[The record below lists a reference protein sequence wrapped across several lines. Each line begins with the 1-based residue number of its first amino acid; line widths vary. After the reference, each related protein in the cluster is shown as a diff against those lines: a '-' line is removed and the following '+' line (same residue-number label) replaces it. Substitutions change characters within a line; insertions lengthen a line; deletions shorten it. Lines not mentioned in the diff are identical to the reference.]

1 MVLSHLPDSFDGNQ
15 KFTEIQN
22 IQRFYRE
29 LLAMNQSKTIVNV
42 KTTGAGVIS
51 RRGFVSSIASG
62 FGLAGLGWTDL
73 MAISAEDLRK
83 RKMSVI
89 VLWMSGGPSQ
99 METFDPKPDHSN
111 GMGTKAIDT
120 AVAGIKIAEG
130 WEKTAAIMNDVA
142 LVRSMTSKEGN
153 HQRAT
158 YALHTGYVPTGT
170 VKHPSFGSLCASELG
185 EPNFD
190 LPHIVAVGNQQM
202 AGSGAGFLGVQYEPF
217 MVENPLEMPSNVES
231 AVETARFNRRLNIL
245 GKLEN
250 AGFGKQAGASRV
262 KEHQALYKQTAGM
275 VLSPRVRAFDL
286 EEEPSEV
293 RDAYGRNPF
302 GQGCLLAR
310 RLVEQGV
317 TFVEV
322 RSNGWDM
329 HRELKDTMAKNAS
342 QVDPGFATLIQD
354 LKQRGLLDT
363 TLVVWMGEFGRTPK
377 VNPNGGRDHFPRAFN
392 VAAAGGGI
400 KGGQVIG
407 ATSKDGT
414 EVTDSPASIQDLLKT
429 FCTALKV
436 DPNKENVSP
445 QGRPLKIVD
454 GGKVISQLLA

>member
-1 MVLSHLPDSFDGNQ
+1 MSEQ
-15 KFTEIQN
+15 
-22 IQRFYRE
+22 
-29 LLAMNQSKTIVNV
+29 KTIVSV
-42 KTTGAGVIS
+42 ETSASGVVS
-51 RRGFVSSIASG
+51 RRGFVRSIAAG
-62 FGLAGLGWTDL
+62 AGLAGLGWTDL
-73 MAISAEDLRK
+73 MALSADDMRK
-83 RKMSVI
+83 RRMSVI
-89 VLWMSGGPSQ
+89 VLWMQGGPSQ
-99 METFDPKPDHSN
+99 FETFDPKPEHAN
-111 GMGTKAIDT
+111 GMSTKAIET
-120 AVAGIKIAEG
+120 AVPGIRIAEG
-130 WEKTAAIMNDVA
+130 WEKTAAMMKDIA

-158 YALHTGYVPTGT
+158 YAVHTGYVPTGT

-185 EPNFD
+185 DPNFD
-190 LPHIVAVGNQQM
+190 LPQIVAVGNQGI
-202 AGSGAGFLGVQYEPF
+202 AGAGAGFLGVQYEPF
-217 MVENPLEMPSNVES
+217 LVEDAQEMPTNVES
-231 AVETARFNRRLNIL
+231 AVATARFNRRLAVL
-245 GKLEN
+245 EKLEK
-250 AGFGKQAGASRV
+250 AGFGKSSGAGRV

-286 EEEPSEV
+286 EEEASEV

-329 HRELKDTMAKNAS
+329 HRGLKETMARNSS
-342 QVDPGFATLIQD
+342 QVDTGMATLIHD
-354 LKQRGLLDT
+354 LKQRNLLDT

-377 VNPNGGRDHFPRAFN
+377 VNPNAGRDHYPRAFN
-392 VAAAGGGI
+392 VAVAGGGI

-414 EVTDSPASIQDLLKT
+414 EVVESPASIQDLLRT
-429 FCTALKV
+429 FCDTLKI
-436 DPNKENVSP
+436 NASKENISP

-454 GGKVISQLLA
+454 GGKPIKGLLA

>member
-1 MVLSHLPDSFDGNQ
+1 LQQINRENRR
-15 KFTEIQN
+15 KFKQN
-22 IQRFYRE
+22 RTI
-29 LLAMNQSKTIVNV
+29 AMSEQKTIVSV
-42 KTTGAGVIS
+42 ETSASGVVS
-51 RRGFVSSIASG
+51 RRGFVRSIAAG
-62 FGLAGLGWTDL
+62 AGLAGLGWTDL
-73 MAISAEDLRK
+73 MALSADDMRK
-83 RKMSVI
+83 RRMSVI
-89 VLWMSGGPSQ
+89 VLWMQGGPSQ
-99 METFDPKPDHSN
+99 FETFDPKPEHAN
-111 GMGTKAIDT
+111 GMSTKAIET
-120 AVAGIKIAEG
+120 AVPGIRIAEG
-130 WEKTAAIMNDVA
+130 WEKTAAMMKDIA

-158 YALHTGYVPTGT
+158 YAVHTGYVPTGT

-185 EPNFD
+185 DPNFD
-190 LPHIVAVGNQQM
+190 LPQIVAVGNQGI
-202 AGSGAGFLGVQYEPF
+202 AGAGAGFLGVQYEPF
-217 MVENPLEMPSNVES
+217 LVEDAQEMPTNVES
-231 AVETARFNRRLNIL
+231 AVATARFNRRLAVL
-245 GKLEN
+245 EKLEK
-250 AGFGKQAGASRV
+250 AGFGKSSGAGRV

-286 EEEPSEV
+286 EDEASEV

-329 HRELKDTMAKNAS
+329 HRGLKETMARNSS
-342 QVDPGFATLIQD
+342 QVDTGMATLIHD
-354 LKQRGLLDT
+354 LKQRNLLDT

-377 VNPNGGRDHFPRAFN
+377 VNPNAGRDHYPRAFN
-392 VAAAGGGI
+392 VAVAGGGI

-414 EVTDSPASIQDLLKT
+414 EVVESPASIQDLLRT
-429 FCTALKV
+429 FCDTLKI
-436 DPNKENVSP
+436 NASKENISP

-454 GGKVISQLLA
+454 GGKPIKGLLA

>member
-1 MVLSHLPDSFDGNQ
+1 MSEQ
-15 KFTEIQN
+15 
-22 IQRFYRE
+22 
-29 LLAMNQSKTIVNV
+29 KTIVSV
-42 KTTGAGVIS
+42 ETSASGVVS
-51 RRGFVSSIASG
+51 RRGFVRSIAAG
-62 FGLAGLGWTDL
+62 AGLAGLGWTDL
-73 MAISAEDLRK
+73 MALSADDMRK
-83 RKMSVI
+83 RRMSVI
-89 VLWMSGGPSQ
+89 VLWMQGGPSQ
-99 METFDPKPDHSN
+99 FETFDPKPEHAN
-111 GMGTKAIDT
+111 GMSTKAIET
-120 AVAGIKIAEG
+120 AVPGIRIAEG
-130 WEKTAAIMNDVA
+130 WEKTAAMMKDIA

-158 YALHTGYVPTGT
+158 YAVHTGYVPTGT

-185 EPNFD
+185 DPNFD
-190 LPHIVAVGNQQM
+190 LPQIVAVGNQGI
-202 AGSGAGFLGVQYEPF
+202 AGAGAGFLGVQYEPF
-217 MVENPLEMPSNVES
+217 LVEDAQEMPTNVES
-231 AVETARFNRRLNIL
+231 AVATARFNRRLAVL
-245 GKLEN
+245 EKLEK
-250 AGFGKQAGASRV
+250 AGFGKSSGAGRV

-286 EEEPSEV
+286 EDEASEV

-329 HRELKDTMAKNAS
+329 HRGLKETMARNSS
-342 QVDPGFATLIQD
+342 QVDTGMATLIHD
-354 LKQRGLLDT
+354 LKQRNLLDT

-377 VNPNGGRDHFPRAFN
+377 VNPNAGRDHYPRAFN
-392 VAAAGGGI
+392 VAVAGGGI

-414 EVTDSPASIQDLLKT
+414 EVVESPASIQDLLRT
-429 FCTALKV
+429 FCDTLKI
-436 DPNKENVSP
+436 NASKENISP

-454 GGKVISQLLA
+454 GGKPIKGLLA

>member
-1 MVLSHLPDSFDGNQ
+1 
-15 KFTEIQN
+15 
-22 IQRFYRE
+22 
-29 LLAMNQSKTIVNV
+29 MNQMKTIVNV
-42 KTTGAGVIS
+42 RTSGAGVVS
-51 RRGFVSSIASG
+51 RRGFVGSLASG
-62 FGLAGLGWTDL
+62 LGLASLGWTDL
-73 MAISAEDLRK
+73 MAANAEDLRK

-89 VLWMSGGPSQ
+89 LLWMSGGPSQ
-99 METFDPKPDHSN
+99 METFDPKPDHAN

-120 AVAGIKIAEG
+120 AVPGIKIAEG
-130 WEKTAAIMNDVA
+130 WEKTATMMNDIA
-142 LVRSMTSKEGN
+142 LVRSMSSKEGN

-170 VKHPSFGSLCASELG
+170 VKHPSFGSLCAAELSR
-185 EPNFD
+185 PDFD

-202 AGSGAGFLGVQYEPF
+202 PGAGAGFLGVQYEPF

-231 AVETARFNRRLNIL
+231 AVETARFNRRLDVL
-245 GKLEN
+245 GRLEK

-286 EEEPSEV
+286 EEEASEV

-322 RSNGWDM
+322 RSQGWDM
-329 HRELKDTMAKNAS
+329 HRGLKETMSRNAS

-354 LKQRGLLDT
+354 LKQRGLLET

-377 VNPNGGRDHFPRAFN
+377 VNPNAGRDHYPRAFN

-407 ATSKDGT
+407 STSKDGT
-414 EVTDSPASIQDLLKT
+414 EVTDGQASIQDLLRT
-429 FCTALKV
+429 FCSTLKI
-436 DPNKENVSP
+436 DANKENISP
-445 QGRPLKIVD
+445 PGRPLKIVD
-454 GGKVISQLLA
+454 GGKVIPQLLA